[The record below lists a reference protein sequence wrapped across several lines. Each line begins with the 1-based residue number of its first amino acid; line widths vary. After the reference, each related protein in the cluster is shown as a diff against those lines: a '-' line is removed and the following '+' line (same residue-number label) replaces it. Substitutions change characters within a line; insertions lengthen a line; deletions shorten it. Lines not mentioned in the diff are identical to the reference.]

1 MCYGYDEK
9 AGIVLYGDNDQLTVI
24 SCCKIHKTNLYL
36 RDQSNIKSKENMHF
50 LQIYLQKRM
59 TWDGSK
65 LLRHTMQ
72 FLAVLS
78 SVFTAMTR
86 VSDYKHHWSDVLCGL
101 LLGTT
106 VAWIVVSVHPAL
118 KTFSC
123 TYLIFSNWE
132 HVNNWFC

>member
-1 MCYGYDEK
+1 
-9 AGIVLYGDNDQLTVI
+9 
-24 SCCKIHKTNLYL
+24 
-36 RDQSNIKSKENMHF
+36 
-50 LQIYLQKRM
+50 M

-78 SVFTAMTR
+78 SLFTAMTR

-101 LLGTT
+101 LLGTS
-106 VAWIVVSVHPAL
+106 VAWIVVSITI

-123 TYLIFSNWE
+123 IYCLLSFFFNWE